1 MLKHVAQRLLPRK
14 RLLAHRLFSSAAESL
29 SAGVPPWSPAR
40 DAAEY
45 RKKELRLMRR
55 IANAEGALGLNDW
68 DGTASLGPA
77 ATNSTI
83 AKSSTTPSSV
93 GESLEERSA
102 RLFRLYLEL
111 GRPGHRSNS
120 EETSIDTAQLLTRVQ
135 RLWTHL
141 EDSGNWAATHDAPL
155 ALQAARAEAVAG
167 LARPMGSRSTLE
179 AELEAFQRA
188 EWKTN
193 TSGDQT
199 SAEHLE
205 SLHAALVAGAARC
218 LGVERGCMVLDMAPV
233 ARPDAM
239 LSRLA
244 RHLGAGQVAFD
255 VFVTCARHLGVVP
268 TPSHFAAWVRPLTR
282 GSSPLASA
290 LEGLKACPAL
300 DGHPEVDSAL
310 LLAAARDKGPQAES
324 QALKTLEAFK
334 ASQQPPSM
342 DALNAAVEWCSAMP
356 PSKSR
361 YRFGPGHALAC
372 SVEDVMVTCNVEPTA
387 RLLTGMLQAY
397 AVAGDAP
404 RVLGVWHT
412 AKALNIPLRRDAY
425 FVVFNALRTA
435 SVQSPA
441 AWDLVADPSKV
452 LNGLIGDL
460 HAHSGIT
467 LDSSL
472 FSAALHVY
480 LSSLRSWKVRPWFWL
495 VEKDVYEIR
504 AVR

>member
-1 MLKHVAQRLLPRK
+1 
-14 RLLAHRLFSSAAESL
+14 
-29 SAGVPPWSPAR
+29 
-40 DAAEY
+40 
-45 RKKELRLMRR
+45 MRR
-55 IANAEGALGLNDW
+55 IANAEGALGFNDL
-68 DGTASLGPA
+68 DNIASLAPP
-77 ATNSTI
+77 TMNS
-83 AKSSTTPSSV
+83 ALVEGSASPSSSK
-93 GESLEERSA
+93 ESLEERSA

-111 GRPGHRSNS
+111 GRPRNNSSASS
-120 EETSIDTAQLLTRVQ
+120 EETSIDTAQLLSRVQ

-141 EDSGNWAATHDAPL
+141 EHSAKWSASDDAPL

-188 EWKTN
+188 EWK
-193 TSGDQT
+193 SGASSDQT
-199 SAEHLE
+199 SADQLE

-239 LSRLA
+239 LGRLA

-255 VFVTCARHLGVVP
+255 VFVTCAYHLGVVP

-282 GSSPLASA
+282 GSAPLAAA
-290 LEGLKACPAL
+290 LEGLKACPEL
-300 DGHPEVDSAL
+300 GGHPEVDSAL

-324 QALKTLEAFK
+324 QALEVLEAFK

-342 DALNAAVEWCSAMP
+342 DSLIAVVEWCGSMP
-356 PSKSR
+356 PGKSR

-372 SVEDVMVTCNVEPTA
+372 SIEDVAVTCKVEPRA
-387 RLLTGMLQAY
+387 RLLVGMLQAY
-397 AVAGDAP
+397 AVTGDAP

-412 AKALNIPLRRDAY
+412 AKALGVPLRREAY
-425 FVVFNALRTA
+425 FVVFAALRTA

-452 LNGLIGDL
+452 LSGLIGDL

-480 LSSLRSWKVRPWFWL
+480 LSSLRSWKVR
-495 VEKDVYEIR
+495 EKSFHKTTMLR
-504 AVR
+504 FCT